1 MGDSAPASNDRMNPP
16 RELRAALVGCGR
28 IADYHIAAL
37 QALPGVRIVGLCD
50 LDRDTAEGKAGRF
63 GIPQA
68 FTDVGAMMTEA
79 RPEVVH
85 LLTPPDSHLPLTEL
99 VAGRGAHLYVEKPFA
114 TDLRSAQRMVEI
126 ASSAGVTV
134 CPGHNRLFDPPFVEA
149 CRRVDAGEIGRVL
162 SVRAEQGFA
171 YEKVARAASI
181 PWSYR
186 YEWGVFDN
194 LMPHALY
201 LTTHFLNEP
210 GSPLVSAF
218 DLGRIREAG
227 VEELRVLIPSRG
239 AVGEVA
245 LSMTA
250 APPQNRVE
258 IVGTRGR
265 LLVDYLAM
273 SVTGFRL
280 TGLPGP
286 VARFTSGFSAGWQS
300 VGANASLI
308 AGIATGRIKQYM
320 GLRALVARFYECIR
334 QGQPSPV
341 AAEQGVLNV
350 RLMEEIKTACAGRL
364 KRRQPVRRPAEIRN
378 GPSVL
383 VTGATGFLGGRLC
396 ERLAAD
402 GESVRATTRIASRV
416 PDLGSVEWVTCDL
429 RSESDLRAALLGIRT
444 VYHCAA
450 MAGGPGS
457 LKEYERANV
466 DGTMQLLRL
475 AAECGVEQVVY
486 VSSLSVYGATRHP
499 YLNEDSPYE
508 RRAAERGVYTQ
519 TKLAA
524 DQAVRHFA
532 EEHATPRVLL
542 LRPGTIYGPGV
553 KLPTGRFTLPSA
565 LERPLVAGGRGVP
578 MPLTYVDNVIDA
590 MRAAAASSAPTGR
603 AFNVVDDPHLDQ
615 GGVARALRQAS
626 EGRIHAA
633 FIPYP
638 LVWALML
645 GVDLVAL
652 RKGRLGTAR
661 YRLSRTLANMRYR
674 CERARGELGWSPRIS
689 LVEGL
694 SRTIAAASERPRP
707 W

>member
-1 MGDSAPASNDRMNPP
+1 
-16 RELRAALVGCGR
+16 
-28 IADYHIAAL
+28 
-37 QALPGVRIVGLCD
+37 
-50 LDRDTAEGKAGRF
+50 
-63 GIPQA
+63 
-68 FTDVGAMMTEA
+68 
-79 RPEVVH
+79 
-85 LLTPPDSHLPLTEL
+85 
-99 VAGRGAHLYVEKPFA
+99 
-114 TDLRSAQRMVEI
+114 
-126 ASSAGVTV
+126 
-134 CPGHNRLFDPPFVEA
+134 
-149 CRRVDAGEIGRVL
+149 
-162 SVRAEQGFA
+162 
-171 YEKVARAASI
+171 
-181 PWSYR
+181 
-186 YEWGVFDN
+186 
-194 LMPHALY
+194 
-201 LTTHFLNEP
+201 
-210 GSPLVSAF
+210 VSAF

-227 VEELRVLIPSRG
+227 VEELRVLIPSQG

-265 LLVDYLAM
+265 LMVDYLAM

-286 VARFTSGFSAGWQS
+286 VTRFTAGFSSGWQS
-300 VGANASLI
+300 FGANASLI

-320 GLRALVARFYECIR
+320 GLRALVAKLYDAIR

-341 AAEQGVLNV
+341 PVEQGALNV

-364 KRRQPVRRPAEIRN
+364 KRRQPVRRPADIRS

-383 VTGATGFLGGRLC
+383 VTGATGFLGGRLS

-429 RSESDLRAALLGIRT
+429 RNESDLRAALQGIRT

-457 LKEYERANV
+457 LQEYERANV
-466 DGTMQLLRL
+466 DGTIQLLRL

-486 VSSLSVYGATRHP
+486 VSSLSVYGATNHS
-499 YLNEDSPYE
+499 YLDEDSPYE
-508 RRAAERGVYTQ
+508 RRAPERGAYTQ

-524 DQAVRHFA
+524 DQAVRRFA

-565 LERPLVAGGRGVP
+565 PDRPLVAGGRGVP

-590 MRAAAASSAPTGR
+590 MRAAATSKAPTGR
-603 AFNVVDDPHLDQ
+603 VFNIVDDPHLDQ

-626 EGRIHAA
+626 DGRIRAA
-633 FIPYP
+633 FVPYAA
-638 LVWALML
+638 VWTLML
-645 GVDLVAL
+645 AVDLVSL
-652 RKGRLGTAR
+652 RKGKLGTAR

-674 CERARGELGWSPRIS
+674 CERARAELGWTPRVS

-694 SRTIAAASERPRP
+694 GRTIAAASERPRP

>member
-1 MGDSAPASNDRMNPP
+1 MTSS

-28 IADYHIAAL
+28 IANYHIAAL
-37 QALPGVRIVGLCD
+37 QALPDVRIVGVCD
-50 LDRDTAEGKAGRF
+50 LDREAAEAMASRYGLTGT
-63 GIPQA
+63 
-68 FTDVGAMMTEA
+68 FTDVGAMMAEA
-79 RPEVVH
+79 RPDVVH
-85 LLTPPDSHLPLTEL
+85 LLTPPDSHLALTEL

-114 TDLRSAQRMVEI
+114 SDHRSAQRMAEI
-126 ASSAGVTV
+126 ATRAGVTV

-149 CRRVDAGEIGRVL
+149 CRRIDAGEIGRVL

-171 YEKVARAASI
+171 YEKVAKAANI

-201 LTTHFLNEP
+201 LATHFLKEP
-210 GSPLVSAF
+210 GSPQVTTF

-227 VEELRVLIPSRG
+227 VEEMRVLIPSPG
-239 AVGEVA
+239 AVGEVT

-265 LLVDYLAM
+265 LVVDYLAM

-286 VARFTSGFSAGWQS
+286 VGRFTAGFSSAWQS
-300 VGANASLI
+300 IGANTSLI

-320 GLRALVARFYECIR
+320 GLRALVAMLYDRIR

-341 AAEQGVLNV
+341 PVEQGVLNI
-350 RLMEEIKTACAGRL
+350 RLMEEIKAACVGRL
-364 KRRQPVRRPAEIRN
+364 KRRQPVRRPAEIRS

-429 RSESDLRAALLGIRT
+429 RNESDLRAALQGIRT

-450 MAGGPGS
+450 MAGGPGT
-457 LKEYERANV
+457 LREYERANV
-466 DGTMQLLRL
+466 DGTLELLRL
-475 AAECGVEQVVY
+475 AAESGVEQVVY
-486 VSSLSVYGATRHP
+486 VSSLSVYGATNHP
-499 YLNEDSPYE
+499 YLDEDSIYE

-524 DQAVRHFA
+524 DQAVRSFA
-532 EEHATPRVLL
+532 QEHATPRVLL

-565 LERPLVAGGRGVP
+565 PDRPLVAGGRGVP

-590 MRAAAASSAPTGR
+590 MRAAASSQAPTGR
-603 AFNVVDDPHLDQ
+603 VFNVVDDALLDQ
-615 GGVARALRQAS
+615 GGVDRALREAS
-626 EGRIHAA
+626 NGKVRAT
-633 FIPYP
+633 FVPYP
-638 LVWALML
+638 VVWAMML
-645 GVDLVAL
+645 GVDLVSL

-674 CERARGELGWSPRIS
+674 CERIRGELGWSPRVS

-694 SRTIAAASERPRP
+694 SRTMAAASERPYP